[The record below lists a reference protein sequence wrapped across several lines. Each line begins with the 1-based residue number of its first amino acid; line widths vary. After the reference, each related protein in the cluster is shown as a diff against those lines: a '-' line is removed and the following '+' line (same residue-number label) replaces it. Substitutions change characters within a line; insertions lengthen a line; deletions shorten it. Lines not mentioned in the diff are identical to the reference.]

1 MMKKQKMKSP
11 EEWRSPGLSLN
22 GFLPG
27 QSRVNA
33 GLRKWR
39 RLWTEFWNQEDVV
52 IKEGQRPLSP
62 HGHLLSCLP
71 LYTLPQQPLPKL
83 TRKPRMTWE
92 SVCAVRAL
100 LMITSPLL
108 VHTATPFPRHPHLR
122 GLGLRDSQEVLLHG
136 TEATERW
143 PGTPRLYFLPT

>member
-1 MMKKQKMKSP
+1 MDKQSSIVNIPTLFYVLCSGVFSFLCFFFFKS
-11 EEWRSPGLSLN
+11 
-22 GFLPG
+22 
-27 QSRVNA
+27 